1 MISKHQIE
9 RRFIQYINVFFHE
22 IRICNEQT
30 SPLGANS
37 RTTMLKRDHRDV
49 KREGSRLSLV
59 KTRKELKILKSL
71 RDPQAKKQQQTNKH
85 KVVLKLVVY
94 LDKLIY
100 CKDRTISRII
110 CLGELR

>member
-1 MISKHQIE
+1 M
-9 RRFIQYINVFFHE
+9 FFFHE

-71 RDPQAKKQQQTNKH
+71 RDPQAKNNNKQTNI
-85 KVVLKLVVY
+85 KLF
-94 LDKLIY
+94 LNWLFI
-100 CKDRTISRII
+100 
-110 CLGELR
+110 